1 MEKKNQ
7 IFESMDENSGFLTYQ
22 QVLEKELPYKSL
34 LNMVSEEQVV
44 VEEKGLYRL
53 PDTYLDEWFVLQH
66 RFSKGI
72 YSLDT
77 ALWLHGLTLTVPFE
91 VSMSFPYGTNTKNIK
106 EGGVRPVILRS
117 NYETGIVELER
128 LPGQVVRVYELERT
142 LVECL
147 RPIYHIDIQVVAPAF
162 QAYFKSGAINLSKLF
177 QYAKIFRVEKKLQ
190 SYLEV
195 LQ

>member
-128 LPGQVVRVYELERT
+128 LPGQMVRVYELERI

-162 QAYFKSGAINLSKLF
+162 QAYFKSGSINLSKLF

>member
-22 QVLEKELPYKSL
+22 QVLEKELSYKSL

-53 PDTYLDEWFVLQH
+53 SDTYLDEWFVLQH

-117 NYETGIVELER
+117 NYEAGIVDLER
-128 LPGQVVRVYELERT
+128 LPGQTVRVYELERT

-162 QAYFKSGAINLSKLF
+162 QAYFKSGTINLSKLF